1 MGDNHFISSFSLM
14 MEHPLRIFANMIKQR
29 IYIWLIVTL
38 LLSNCYNVKKEN
50 KPFALLTT
58 EMQNQKYKIATLG
71 AGCFWCVETIFEE
84 LQGVISVESGYMGGH
99 TKNPTYKEVCTETTG
114 HAEVA
119 RIIYDPEI
127 ISFKDILEVFWQ
139 THDPT
144 TLNKQGN
151 DTGTQYRSAVF
162 YHSEKQKE
170 EAEFYKNKL
179 EESAVFSN
187 PIVTEIT
194 PATDYYVAED
204 YHQNYYQL
212 NSEASY
218 CQYVIKPKVE
228 KFRKVFKDKLK
239 DGIQ

>member
-1 MGDNHFISSFSLM
+1 
-14 MEHPLRIFANMIKQR
+14 
-29 IYIWLIVTL
+29 
-38 LLSNCYNVKKEN
+38 
-50 KPFALLTT
+50 
-58 EMQNQKYKIATLG
+58 MQNQKYKIATLG

-162 YHSEKQKE
+162 YHSEEQKE